1 MAVQVQH
8 QRREND
14 ARVRLFNV
22 VFAYL
27 AHAKSPYFMNAEVK
41 QTSYFHCLQHQNYS
55 PPLLFFSLQAF
66 FSVLFHPLPAQIVA
80 RVKLV
85 CLSFALLIAAFQ
97 SYAKLL
103 GRALKWSLSAAI
115 SECSS
120 TQGSDEQVMS
130 CVISSQAKQEATI

>member
-41 QTSYFHCLQHQNYS
+41 QMSYFHCLQHQNYS
-55 PPLLFFSLQAF
+55 PPLLFFPFRHF
-66 FSVLFHPLPAQIVA
+66 FQCCFIPSPL
-80 RVKLV
+80 R
-85 CLSFALLIAAFQ
+85 LLPE
-97 SYAKLL
+97 LNL
-103 GRALKWSLSAAI
+103 
-115 SECSS
+115 
-120 TQGSDEQVMS
+120 
-130 CVISSQAKQEATI
+130 CV

>member
-1 MAVQVQH
+1 M
-8 QRREND
+8 
-14 ARVRLFNV
+14 
-22 VFAYL
+22 
-27 AHAKSPYFMNAEVK
+27 
-41 QTSYFHCLQHQNYS
+41 
-55 PPLLFFSLQAF
+55 
-66 FSVLFHPLPAQIVA
+66 LFHPLPAQIVA

-85 CLSFALLIAAFQ
+85 CLSFALHIAAFQ